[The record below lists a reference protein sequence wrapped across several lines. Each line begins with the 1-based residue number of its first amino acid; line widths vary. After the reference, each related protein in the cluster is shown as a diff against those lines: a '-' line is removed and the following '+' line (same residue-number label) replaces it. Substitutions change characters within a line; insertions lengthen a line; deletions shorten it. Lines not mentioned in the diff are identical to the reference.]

1 MKDKVLRHHLF
12 YFSPDALEDDLI
24 GFPPG
29 ESRHMVSS
37 LRLRKGDRIRATDG
51 RGVIYEVVLEE
62 ARRKKVTGRIADR
75 TKVEPAG
82 GRVTV
87 FQGVIKPAKMALM
100 VEKCVELG
108 VWSVLPVETGLCVSG
123 MGEGRVKRLKRIAIE
138 AMKQSVGA
146 HLPEIHSLKSFDDA
160 VSRLSD
166 FDLTVVAWEDEKHER
181 LRDIVGGERPKTV
194 ALWIGPEGGFTPVEL
209 DELANCG
216 ARTFSLGE
224 RRLKAETAAI
234 TSLAILNE
242 LLG

>member
-12 YFSPDALEDDLI
+12 YFSPDALDNDLI
-24 GFPPG
+24 SFPPG

-51 RGVIYEVVLEE
+51 RGVVYEVVLEE
-62 ARRKKVTGRIADR
+62 ARRKQVTGRIADR
-75 TKVEPAG
+75 TEVECPGA
-82 GRVTV
+82 RVTV
-87 FQGVIKPAKMALM
+87 FQGAVKPAKMALM
-100 VEKCVELG
+100 IEKCVELG
-108 VWSVLPVETGLCVSG
+108 VWSVIPVETGLCVSG

-146 HLPEIHSLKSFDDA
+146 HLPDIHSLTPFDGA
-160 VSRLSD
+160 LSRLSD
-166 FDLTVVAWEDEKHER
+166 FDLTVVAWEDEKHQR
-181 LRDIVGGERPKTV
+181 LKDIIGSERPGKV

-209 DELANCG
+209 DELANHG
-216 ARTFSLGE
+216 ARTFSLGD

-234 TSLAILNE
+234 ASLAVLNE